1 MKYLFILF
9 LLLSITSC
17 RESDVDIIRLG
28 HIGEYDSDIWDKIN
42 EELAIENARLE
53 IVYFND
59 YDLLNKALNDGKI
72 DLNIFQN
79 YIYFMNETNK
89 YNYKLAILE
98 KTFVASMN
106 IYSKFITNI
115 NQISSNAKIAIP
127 DDDIVYCFLRF

>member
-1 MKYLFILF
+1 M
-9 LLLSITSC
+9 
-17 RESDVDIIRLG
+17 
-28 HIGEYDSDIWDKIN
+28 
-42 EELAIENARLE
+42 AIENARLE

-127 DDDIVYCFLRF
+127 DDEVNLSRALQVIQTAGLIKLEDLIIAFIIYLILLKIN